1 MASLGAAI
9 ALWLLLAA
17 ALGLGTGWLL
27 WGWWANR
34 PPADLPTD
42 EELLRLR
49 SDLELAREQ
58 VADLRAALAEAGV
71 GTAAP
76 TTRPAGTKRS
86 APPPPVT
93 RPHDVTDSDGDWGS
107 GAFLLA
113 ARAQELASLPDLQE
127 HGRVGGGPTT
137 AGSLRAVHGITVKV
151 ERALQRRGVQ
161 PRPVG
166 RAVRRGRRAAR
177 RRAGRVPGPHPPR
190 RLGGPG
196 AAPARAGLTVA
207 GARSAGAT
215 RRTGS
220 RRCHTVWHVP
230 LGDARHRRSVPTPT
244 PRRR

>member
-34 PPADLPTD
+34 PPAGLPTD

-151 ERALQRRGVQ
+151 ERALQRRGVRSLDQ
-161 PRPVG
+161 LAALSEEDVERLDAALGEFQGRIHRDDWVG
-166 RAVRRGRRAAR
+166 QAR
-177 RRAGRVPGPHPPR
+177 RLLEP
-190 RLGGPG
+190 
-196 AAPARAGLTVA
+196 
-207 GARSAGAT
+207 
-215 RRTGS
+215 
-220 RRCHTVWHVP
+220 
-230 LGDARHRRSVPTPT
+230 D
-244 PRRR
+244 

>member
-151 ERALQRRGVQ
+151 ERALQRRGVRSLDQ
-161 PRPVG
+161 LAALSDEDVERLDAALGEFQGRIHRDDWVG
-166 RAVRRGRRAAR
+166 QAR
-177 RRAGRVPGPHPPR
+177 RLLEP
-190 RLGGPG
+190 
-196 AAPARAGLTVA
+196 
-207 GARSAGAT
+207 
-215 RRTGS
+215 
-220 RRCHTVWHVP
+220 
-230 LGDARHRRSVPTPT
+230 D
-244 PRRR
+244 

>member
-58 VADLRAALAEAGV
+58 VADLRATLAEAGV

-151 ERALQRRGVQ
+151 ERALQRRGVRSLDQ
-161 PRPVG
+161 LAALSDEDVERLDAALGEFQGRIHRDDWVG
-166 RAVRRGRRAAR
+166 QAR
-177 RRAGRVPGPHPPR
+177 RLLEP
-190 RLGGPG
+190 
-196 AAPARAGLTVA
+196 
-207 GARSAGAT
+207 
-215 RRTGS
+215 
-220 RRCHTVWHVP
+220 
-230 LGDARHRRSVPTPT
+230 D
-244 PRRR
+244 

>member
-151 ERALQRRGVQ
+151 ERALQRRGVRSLDQ
-161 PRPVG
+161 LAALSEEDVERLDAALGEFQGRIHRDDWVG
-166 RAVRRGRRAAR
+166 QAR
-177 RRAGRVPGPHPPR
+177 RLLEP
-190 RLGGPG
+190 
-196 AAPARAGLTVA
+196 
-207 GARSAGAT
+207 
-215 RRTGS
+215 
-220 RRCHTVWHVP
+220 
-230 LGDARHRRSVPTPT
+230 D
-244 PRRR
+244 